1 MSRRRTGHSVSID
14 DEPDGKE
21 KFLIVMVI
29 VVLFIYILIT
39 LLTPYVEATFNF
51 EHELREMKKIID
63 KSIASILQTG
73 ADLSESGNYTES
85 QEFADTLKGF
95 LRMDDRVKRDT
106 TMCEE
111 IGKKLM
117 RGDGGIEEARGILLS
132 QTTGQSQLNDQRFKW
147 SNVTEMKDYN
157 ELTWECGPGYGNRQG
172 YPPIEN
178 DPGIPEDDDLVMQTR
193 DSLTCPISL
202 GILKDPMKNPQCG
215 HTYSKASIETMFQG
229 QRESRECPVS
239 GCRGTVSRGRL
250 IRDEKLERKLERISE
265 RIFK

>member
-1 MSRRRTGHSVSID
+1 M
-14 DEPDGKE
+14 
-21 KFLIVMVI
+21 L
-29 VVLFIYILIT
+29 ILILMLIIFT
-39 LLTPYVEATFNF
+39 TLKLQLLTLSRFILIEDAFNF

-85 QEFADTLKGF
+85 QEFVDTLKGF

-106 TMCEE
+106 AMCEE

-117 RGDGGIEEARGILLS
+117 RGDGGIEEARGIILS
-132 QTTGQSQLNDQRFKW
+132 QSAQDQGNDQRFKW

-215 HTYSKASIETMFQG
+215 HTYSKASIENMFQG
-229 QRESRECPVS
+229 QRESRDCPVS